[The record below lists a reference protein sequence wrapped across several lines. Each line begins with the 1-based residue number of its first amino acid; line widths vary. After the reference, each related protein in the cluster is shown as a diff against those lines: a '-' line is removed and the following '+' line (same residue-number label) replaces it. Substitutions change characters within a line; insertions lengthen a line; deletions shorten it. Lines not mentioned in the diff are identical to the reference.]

1 MPKLNKVRAIALKE
15 KGVVAPLILLM
26 LLAVG
31 IFAGVW
37 LITNGNPLKLFSRA
51 TSDKIEW
58 VKSDGDPDN
67 CITDKG
73 TTTCPKVKFRINV
86 PTQVTQ

>member
-1 MPKLNKVRAIALKE
+1 MPKFDRVRVNE
-15 KGVVAPLILLM
+15 KGVVAPVVLLILL
-26 LLAVG
+26 AAG

-67 CITDKG
+67 CVTEKG

-86 PTQVTQ
+86 PLEVPQ